1 VAVQLPP
8 PLTTNGDAAEYLR
21 ALLPTV
27 ISPLEG
33 VGGVL
38 DVCALFVLITSTAL
52 RPSHMH

>member
-27 ISPLEG
+27 IPPLEG

-38 DVCALFVLITSTAL
+38 DMCALFVLITSTTL
-52 RPSHMH
+52 RPTRMH